1 MAQLPRQTR
10 RLRPV
15 VEDVAEVARR
25 RRTVAHRGCNPT
37 QLVGSDSSVTSG
49 STCHSPWH
57 TTRAPFLGRRTN
69 RAHNTS
75 GSSAG
80 TYKGSYGAVRICP
93 ERWYRGATS
102 RFGAAVCHARIGH
115 DYRYPGAQ
123 GRPTGGRPR
132 SRRVVP
138 SKPEV
143 VLSTTVGWLKQ
154 RPYRLTG
161 RRRGCAANLGHVVGA
176 SRHEGCTP
184 NAPFA

>member
-57 TTRAPFLGRRTN
+57 TTRAPFLGRRAN

-115 DYRYPGAQ
+115 DYRYPA
-123 GRPTGGRPR
+123 R
-132 SRRVVP
+132 
-138 SKPEV
+138 KEDLPEV
-143 VLSTTVGWLKQ
+143 VHGLAEWSVEAGSSPIYNSRLVEAETVST
-154 RPYRLTG
+154 YR
-161 RRRGCAANLGHVVGA
+161 
-176 SRHEGCTP
+176 
-184 NAPFA
+184 APSGLCS